1 MSELPGVS
9 ETSPSLPI
17 SQQSYFDLLDT
28 TVKALSL
35 LKDEKEKALAVME
48 DKQSVLGDLNIGT
61 RSWLKGVTKFH
72 RYYAHAAGSESSIIN
87 FHKHRI
93 KTGEKF
99 KHPDKWIRGA
109 KPAKQLFGT

>member
-1 MSELPGVS
+1 
-9 ETSPSLPI
+9 
-17 SQQSYFDLLDT
+17 
-28 TVKALSL
+28 
-35 LKDEKEKALAVME
+35 
-48 DKQSVLGDLNIGT
+48 
-61 RSWLKGVTKFH
+61 VTKFH
-72 RYYAHAAGSESSIIN
+72 RYYAHAAGTESSIIN